1 MKSNR
6 AGRDFIIVFVCLI
19 AGMLL
24 GRIIINNW
32 NMKVDKEVEEV
43 LSQIVMLDVPPID
56 NAVSDFLIEHK
67 DYDKKYLT
75 AIDISDNSYGIYELN
90 EKNEI
95 KAFAHGKC
103 LSTGDATEGIYY
115 IEKTIS
121 HIDVDNVRYW
131 RVVDMTGDL
140 VVSSGGYEI
149 ADLPETKV
157 DTDGFGNIMIDSG
170 IMLTVYDNS
179 EPGIALVVIESQKV
193 EKSDDN

>member
-24 GRIIINNW
+24 GRIIITNW
-32 NMKVDKEVEEV
+32 NTKVDKEVEEV
-43 LSQIVMLDVPPID
+43 LSQVVMLDVPPID

-67 DYDKKYLT
+67 NYDKKYLT
-75 AIDISDNSYGIYELN
+75 AIDISDKSYGIYELN

-103 LSTGDATEGIYY
+103 LSTGDAAEGIYY

-121 HIDVDNVRYW
+121 HVDVDNVRYW

-140 VVSSGGYEI
+140 VVTSGGYEI

>member
-1 MKSNR
+1 MKNNK
-6 AGRDFIIVFVCLI
+6 AGKDFIIMFVCLI

-24 GRIIINNW
+24 GRIIITNW
-32 NMKVDKEVEEV
+32 NTEIDKEVEEV
-43 LSQIVMLDVPPID
+43 LSQVVMLDVPPID
-56 NAVSDFLIEHK
+56 NAISDFLIEHK

-75 AIDISDNSYGIYELN
+75 AIDISDKSYGIYELN
-90 EKNEI
+90 GKNEI

-103 LSTGDATEGIYY
+103 LSTGNAVEGIYY

-121 HIDVDNVRYW
+121 HIDNDGIRYW

-149 ADLPETKV
+149 ADLPEIKV
-157 DTDGFGNIMIDSG
+157 DTDGFGNVMIDSG

-179 EPGIALVVIESQKV
+179 EPGIALIVIESQKI
-193 EKSDDN
+193 ENGKNN

>member
-1 MKSNR
+1 MKSNK
-6 AGRDFIIVFVCLI
+6 AGREFIIFIVCLV

-24 GRIIINNW
+24 GRIIMNNW
-32 NMKVDKEVEEV
+32 NTEVDKEVEEA
-43 LSQIVMLDVPPID
+43 LSQVVMLDVPPID
-56 NAVSDFLIEHK
+56 NAASDFLIEHK

-75 AIDISDNSYGIYELN
+75 AIDISDNSYGIYELD
-90 EKNEI
+90 EKNEV

-131 RVVDMTGDL
+131 RVIDMTGDL

-149 ADLPETKV
+149 ANLPEIKV
-157 DTDGFGNIMIDSG
+157 DTEGFGNVMIDSG
-170 IMLTVYDNS
+170 IMLSVYDNS

-193 EKSDDN
+193 GKSDDN